1 MAFAIAVANLKET
14 MKEPGCPICSLER
27 KAARKTADGFLY
39 EHMMDPEAREEA
51 LSAYGF
57 CPPHTRLMAATELAS
72 TGEPQGINMLYET
85 LNRRVSAELKAWQGQ
100 AAVTSGLRG
109 LLERLGLSSTAGMR
123 ALRPAHGC
131 PVCAAA
137 NLAGLNALTT
147 LMDELQRATPDI
159 TQAYLSSDG
168 LCIRHVRLALE
179 KLSGSHPKATRW
191 LIAQTTARLDR
202 QAAAMQEFVRKKNW
216 EYHEEKLTAEEA
228 LAWRQSLTFFT
239 GYPGDS
245 FTFNAEDL

>member
-39 EHMMDPEAREEA
+39 EHMMDPAAREEA

-57 CPPHTRLMAATELAS
+57 CPPHTRLMAAAELAS

-85 LNRRVSAELKAWQGQ
+85 LNRRVSGELKAWQAQ
-100 AAVTSGLRG
+100 NRLTSRLRAGLA
-109 LLERLGLSSTAGMR
+109 RLGVASAGR
-123 ALRPAHGC
+123 AGALRPARGC
-131 PVCAAA
+131 PICAAA
-137 NLAGLNALTT
+137 GLAGMNALTT
-147 LMDELQRATPDI
+147 LMDELDRATADI
-159 TQAYLSSDG
+159 AAAYQAGDG
-168 LCIRHVRLALE
+168 LCLRHLRSALE
-179 KLSGSHPKATRW
+179 HLSTSHPRATAW
-191 LIAQTTARLDR
+191 LVRQTADRLDR

-216 EYHEEKLTAEEA
+216 EYHDEKLTSEEA
-228 LAWRQSLTFFT
+228 TAWRESLAFFT

-245 FTFNAEDL
+245 FRFNIEDL